1 MDHYLTTS
9 NMTKDNLQNEF
20 IEIKA
25 KYQFKSE
32 EIDKLFADVKDNVI
46 EDAELNTA
54 RCRMIVAAIQEMEE
68 KLQKLI

>member
-1 MDHYLTTS
+1 MATNKLEND
-9 NMTKDNLQNEF
+9 F

-25 KYQFKSE
+25 KYQFKSQ
-32 EIDKLFADVKDNVI
+32 EIDELFAHVDDHDLA
-46 EDAELNTA
+46 DAALNTA

>member
-1 MDHYLTTS
+1 MD
-9 NMTKDNLQNEF
+9 QNKLENDF

-25 KYQFKSE
+25 KYQYKNQ
-32 EIDKLFADVKDNVI
+32 EIDDLFAKVKDHML

-54 RCRMIVAAIQEMEE
+54 RCRMIISAIREMEE